1 MIRFFRFDSDLLRS
15 IFLLIKNLDYMK
27 KIFSFL
33 MIIAFSCAISF
44 GCAVLFCET
53 FSSFWAVYLFGGL
66 FIALILGAFDDDKK
80 EIEL

>member
-1 MIRFFRFDSDLLRS
+1 
-15 IFLLIKNLDYMK
+15 MK

-53 FSSFWAVYLFGGL
+53 FSRVWAVYLFGGL